1 MGLMLSRLWIA
12 HRRRGVQYIE
22 CNTEEAETLSLKSNL
37 SAEETGFLVSQVPI
51 ILDGGSP
58 VQKLPQDLILK

>member
-1 MGLMLSRLWIA
+1 MLSRLWIA

-37 SAEETGFLVSQVPI
+37 SAEETGFLASQVPI

>member
-1 MGLMLSRLWIA
+1 MLSRLWLA
-12 HRRRGVQYIE
+12 HRRRGVQYVE
-22 CNTEEAETLSLKSNL
+22 CNTEETETLSLKSNL
-37 SAEETGFLVSQVPI
+37 GAEDNGFLALQVPV

>member
-1 MGLMLSRLWIA
+1 MLSRLWLA
-12 HRRRGVQYIE
+12 HRRRGVQYVE
-22 CNTEEAETLSLKSNL
+22 CNTEDTETLSLKSIL
-37 SAEETGFLVSQVPI
+37 SAEPEDNGFLALQVPV